1 MIKMCLGIPVIV
13 TPEDG
18 TFTPRFEDIARA
30 VTSLTRAII
39 INSPNNPSGAI
50 YPPELIEKIVDLCER
65 KGIYMIC
72 DDIYQKLTFD
82 RNVAVPAW
90 HFTKKDVENSHI
102 IVVNGVAKLYGMT
115 GFRIGWVIGP
125 RELVRVMT
133 NVLAQTTSCV
143 SPIAQAAAEGALNGL
158 QSVVEALRLQ
168 IQNNRDIVL
177 QELRT
182 FNGVRLIPP
191 GGTFYALLDL
201 RAFSGNSVELSKF
214 ILKKALVVTV
224 PGREFGMEGHIR
236 ISFAGSVKDLTEGI
250 ARIKW
255 TLDQTS
261 PNEIYIGDKKM
272 IRDWL

>member
-1 MIKMCLGIPVIV
+1 
-13 TPEDG
+13 
-18 TFTPRFEDIARA
+18 
-30 VTSLTRAII
+30 
-39 INSPNNPSGAI
+39 
-50 YPPELIEKIVDLCER
+50 
-65 KGIYMIC
+65 
-72 DDIYQKLTFD
+72 
-82 RNVAVPAW
+82 
-90 HFTKKDVENSHI
+90 
-102 IVVNGVAKLYGMT
+102 
-115 GFRIGWVIGP
+115 
-125 RELVRVMT
+125 
-133 NVLAQTTSCV
+133 
-143 SPIAQAAAEGALNGL
+143 
-158 QSVVEALRLQ
+158 LQ

-201 RAFSGNSVELSKF
+201 RAFNGNSVELSKF

-224 PGREFGMEGHIR
+224 PGKEFGMEGHLR